1 MKPAPAVRL
10 RALVFRLEP
19 DRASEAF
26 MGRIADS
33 CRFVF
38 NWALGYREDAW
49 LAARSAGA
57 TGIGC
62 SLGYNHMAGHLGS
75 LREEHAFLQEA
86 PYHCLQQALKDLD
99 AAFARFFSGEAG
111 YPNFRRKGRWTA
123 SFRFPDPKQIEV
135 NGRAIKLPKLG
146 WMKFRR
152 HGRPIP
158 GKVKRVSVKRI
169 AGHWQCSILVEE
181 EYAVPA
187 APRGPA
193 VGLDAGVTHS
203 VAMAAADGST
213 ELVSLPVATPA
224 EERSMRRMA
233 RTIARRR
240 RGSIRYARAVLRRQR
255 YAQHILSRVMD
266 ARHKLTTRLAKNHG
280 LIAFEA
286 LALRSM
292 TRSARGSVEAPGT
305 NVRQKAG
312 LNRSLL
318 EQGIGETRRQ
328 LRYKAVWQGG
338 KTVEV
343 EPAFSSQRCSCCGHV
358 SPANR
363 PSRDRFACVAC
374 GHAELADINAA
385 RNHLR
390 AGIEITQRGGTAV
403 PVRGGPPKR
412 GRRSE
417 YLPGCLTSPLVQ
429 PDPGIPAKAAT
440 AA

>member
-1 MKPAPAVRL
+1 
-10 RALVFRLEP
+10 
-19 DRASEAF
+19 
-26 MGRIADS
+26 
-33 CRFVF
+33 
-38 NWALGYREDAW
+38 
-49 LAARSAGA
+49 
-57 TGIGC
+57 
-62 SLGYNHMAGHLGS
+62 
-75 LREEHAFLQEA
+75 
-86 PYHCLQQALKDLD
+86 
-99 AAFARFFSGEAG
+99 
-111 YPNFRRKGRWTA
+111 
-123 SFRFPDPKQIEV
+123 
-135 NGRAIKLPKLG
+135 
-146 WMKFRR
+146 
-152 HGRPIP
+152 
-158 GKVKRVSVKRI
+158 
-169 AGHWQCSILVEE
+169 
-181 EYAVPA
+181 
-187 APRGPA
+187 
-193 VGLDAGVTHS
+193 
-203 VAMAAADGST
+203 
-213 ELVSLPVATPA
+213 
-224 EERSMRRMA
+224 
-233 RTIARRR
+233 
-240 RGSIRYARAVLRRQR
+240 
-255 YAQHILSRVMD
+255 MD

-429 PDPGIPAKAAT
+429 PDPGIPGKAAT